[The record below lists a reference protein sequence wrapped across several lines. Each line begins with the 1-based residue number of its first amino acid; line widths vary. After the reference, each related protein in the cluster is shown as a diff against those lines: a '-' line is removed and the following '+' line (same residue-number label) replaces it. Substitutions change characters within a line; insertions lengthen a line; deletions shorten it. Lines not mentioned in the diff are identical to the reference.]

1 MAKKPTNTNTT
12 TTTETEGERPTN
24 ALRMKGAEAFG
35 AAAALYL
42 DVNAQAATLNQRMMV
57 GMRIALGLDPLP
69 NAKATYT
76 VTAEDWKETRAAL
89 WVEFLRH
96 APAAW
101 DNAQRRYVEADALH
115 EVVPYKEAAVQGS
128 FNSML
133 SRAALMGGVML
144 PDEVPQSKAAQEK
157 RITSGEQ
164 QKRSGRPFTVHKCPH
179 CEGGFTMKGG
189 RPQAA
194 GPEAKAVPNA

>member
-1 MAKKPTNTNTT
+1 MAKKPTNTTT
-12 TTTETEGERPTN
+12 TTVAPVIEGETPTN

-35 AAAALYL
+35 EAAALYL
-42 DVNAQAATLNQRMMV
+42 DINAQADNLNKRMMV

-76 VTAEDWKETRAAL
+76 VTVDDWKETRAAL

-101 DNAQRRYVEADALH
+101 ESAERRRLEVDAL
-115 EVVPYKEAAVQGS
+115 YEARPFTESAVQGT

-144 PDEVPQSKAAQEK
+144 PDTVPQSKAAQEK
-157 RITSGEQ
+157 RITSGKQE
-164 QKRSGRPFTVHKCPH
+164 KRSGRPFTVHKCPH

-194 GPEAKAVPNA
+194 GDA